1 MKLMI
6 LTLLTGLFAIS
17 AHADYL
23 DWAILANKLKA
34 RGLDEHA
41 TKQVQCFYEN
51 KAGEALRSFRPTDPK
66 FDYRCFFEDGIKL
79 GNDRYFAIIDYTKTG
94 KSRRFFLVDRET
106 GDIDHFA
113 VAHGRYDAG
122 HINIFSGHN
131 KNTVKWAKYFS
142 NEIDSNASSTGFYI
156 AGMEYKGSFGRSM
169 VLNGLEEGINHNA
182 CERAI
187 VVHPSSFVGL
197 DSAGVM
203 SSGCPMVSPSIL
215 DRVISTLGA
224 GLNEVGLT
232 GGLVYIYSEREKKLG
247 ADYCLSL

>member
-1 MKLMI
+1 MKT
-6 LTLLTGLFAIS
+6 LTLLILSAIFA
-17 AHADYL
+17 ANGHAQYI
-23 DWAILANKLKA
+23 DWSTLASKLKA

-51 KAGEALRSFRPTDPK
+51 KAQEVLRSFRPTDPK

-79 GNDRYFAIIDYTKTG
+79 GNDRYFAVIDYTKSG
-94 KSRRFFLVDRET
+94 KSRRFFLVDREA

-113 VAHGRYDAG
+113 VAHGRYNTS

-142 NEIDSNASSTGFYI
+142 NEIDSNASSTGFFI

-169 VLNGLEEGINHNA
+169 VLNGLEEDVNHNA

-187 VVHPSSFVGL
+187 VIHPSNFVSL
-197 DSAGVM
+197 DSAGAM

-224 GLNEVGLT
+224 GLNEVGAT
-232 GGLVYIYSEREKKLG
+232 GGLVYIYSEREKRLSE
-247 ADYCLSL
+247 DHCLSL